1 MITIKTIPE
10 TPIVS
15 HLSISCT
22 AKIFPKRIWNK
33 SVELLATPIN
43 ITPKARNELNVI
55 PIAVSPLIIL
65 LFFMKVIIIYDNNP
79 KIIAPTK
86 KFIPKI

>member
-55 PIAVSPLIIL
+55 QLQYHL
-65 LFFMKVIIIYDNNP
+65 
-79 KIIAPTK
+79 
-86 KFIPKI
+86 